1 MSWEFNLSW
10 KDTPIQKLCRVLSP
24 TYNERLLF
32 IPSPH
37 TATTT
42 FKFQYLSDHEFK
54 LQYSAD

>member
-10 KDTPIQKLCRVLSP
+10 KDTDSEVMSVLSP

-54 LQYSAD
+54 LQYSPD